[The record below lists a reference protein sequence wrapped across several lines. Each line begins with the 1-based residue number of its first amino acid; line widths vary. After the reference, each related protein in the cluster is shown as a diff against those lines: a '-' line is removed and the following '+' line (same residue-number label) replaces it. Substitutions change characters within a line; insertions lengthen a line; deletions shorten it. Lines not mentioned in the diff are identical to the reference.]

1 MKISATAP
9 SKMFSY
15 LQARRPNNRRSAL
28 PSATAPQRTA
38 PPRYYHEAP
47 PYSAD
52 ASGEPVSY
60 SAHSEESPSS
70 PSPVSPDPPKLPPIP
85 RVASQHEPRERVE
98 EHGFSQW
105 EQSSMESHRNNTE
118 GPIVTLSGS
127 AMGDLSATG
136 MSTKDEPEG
145 ASSPQMMAPAAV
157 LTSQDQFLNQR
168 LRLTHSPY
176 DPINSNFES
185 SLGHPRPKSAG
196 NVTSIPQ
203 PRRPPPPPP
212 VAPQGKPLQPV
223 VGVASQARLAKTKLN
238 LLNPMSLLTRRRSS
252 QAVTEA
258 TSDKY
263 FQAKSPNIPGVNLPD
278 DYDPRIRGNVVH
290 DFSAPRPGHSVPSNG
305 LNIIGG
311 DLKNNRDSRGVNQHR
326 ISPNSNSVPVP
337 EEDSPSSLE
346 REHTPIFKEHFD
358 DDVGLEQSRHDE
370 MAKQGAPAFM
380 YQLSL
385 KESYLDPDSLSLPP
399 FARNLP
405 NRLSKTAEGVYPAS
419 SHSSQPP
426 LEVVLETSLAGDP
439 SAENSMKS
447 SPPISPPKARS
458 RASSSTD
465 SPFQSAGIPKR
476 LKSNA
481 SRFSFDLAGVGSSAQ
496 EKLLEEK
503 HRQKAKRESR
513 ESGAS
518 GGSDISDARN
528 DADDDGGYSD
538 YDDIYDDGFEER
550 IPGVNT
556 DASDPLVPLSLQ
568 TIQKSHYLS
577 PIDSTFASP
586 KGLGSAGLP
595 SPDIPSD
602 SKDQPLGSAF
612 PHPSLHQQSTN
623 SSRSSITSNDT
634 SFEPQSRH
642 ASGDHVNLPNSSH
655 SIDTKDSS
663 NTQLAG
669 LPSRHNVEEDDLYF
683 DDGMIEDLENR
694 DDQAFDES
702 VFDDDTS
709 RIYGLPLRDLKPL
722 SETPKIDKAQDKG
735 NLHGNDSP
743 PSAQGIEGSQAEVG
757 SARMK
762 SRDSFIE
769 YNRKAHPTFSHA
781 AGLTEDNLAA
791 YHDALAF
798 AANQAALNGE
808 FNRRQSLV
816 SPNQDGN
823 LNDIDSAP
831 GMTPDDGRASQ
842 EINGLCYGQGIDDP
856 EDFSFD
862 DDLSDD
868 PIIAAANAEA
878 LENDDDGFYGQEFG
892 FFARGT
898 GSAEYAN
905 GGYFGP
911 RGVEGIGRSF
921 SGRVNFQEPSLTP
934 ITERSEWSNRNSAIS
949 LAMHGYAQPMQPTLS
964 SPGLAQLADMMSRE
978 EDNMSLSA
986 LMKLRR
992 GAWGGSSTSLQ
1003 SSSGSQISG
1012 SPLNFLPN
1020 NPGSSAPVATN
1031 PAGSTF
1037 SLASSNGLTSSD
1049 SDASPSSPTI
1059 TIATHTLPAVAST
1072 PSRSEGSPVRP
1083 PSSHLKSP
1091 AKGHSRNNSGADSV
1105 SYLHEKDGDGG
1116 RWVVEKRRLMEGG
1129 KVEVFG
1135 REVLQEGMI

>member
-1 MKISATAP
+1 
-9 SKMFSY
+9 MFSY

-28 PSATAPQRTA
+28 PPATAPQRTA
-38 PPRYYHEAP
+38 PSRYYHEAS
-47 PYSAD
+47 PYSTN
-52 ASGEPVSY
+52 ASNEPVP
-60 SAHSEESPSS
+60 HINFSEDGPSS

-85 RVASQHEPRERVE
+85 RVASQHEPHEREK
-98 EHGFSQW
+98 EHVLPEW
-105 EQSSMESHRNNTE
+105 EPSSMMGHRGDTKM
-118 GPIVTLSGS
+118 PLISLSGS
-127 AMGDLSATG
+127 VDELSPIRMAMN
-136 MSTKDEPEG
+136 DEHQG
-145 ASSPQMMAPAAV
+145 TSSPRMTPPTLV
-157 LTSQDQFLNQR
+157 LMSQDQFRSQR
-168 LRLTHSPY
+168 LRPAHSPY
-176 DPINSNFES
+176 DRINSNFES
-185 SLGHPRPKSAG
+185 SQSHPRPKSAG
-196 NVTSIPQ
+196 NPISIPQ

-212 VAPQGKPLQPV
+212 VLPQAKPLQTA
-223 VGVASQARLAKTKLN
+223 VGGASQPRLAKTKLN
-238 LLNPMSLLTRRRSS
+238 LLNPMSLLTRRRSP

-263 FQAKSPNIPGVNLPD
+263 VQAKSPNIPGVNLPD

-290 DFSAPRPGHSVPSNG
+290 DFSAPRPGHSG
-305 LNIIGG
+305 LNISLG
-311 DLKNNRDSRGVNQHR
+311 DLKGNRDSRGPNQHGV
-326 ISPNSNSVPVP
+326 SPNLNSTSVS
-337 EEDSPSSLE
+337 EEDSPSSME

-358 DDVGLEQSRHDE
+358 DDVGLEQSRHEE

-385 KESYLDPDSLSLPP
+385 KESYLEPDSSSLPP

-405 NRLSKTAEGVYPAS
+405 TRLSKAAEGAYPAS

-426 LEVVLETSLAGDP
+426 LEVVLEASLADDRL
-439 SAENSMKS
+439 AENSSKS
-447 SPPISPPKARS
+447 SPPLSPPKARS

-496 EKLLEEK
+496 EKLLEER

-513 ESGAS
+513 ESGTS
-518 GGSDISDARN
+518 GGSDMSDARN
-528 DADDDGGYSD
+528 EADDDDVRYSD
-538 YDDIYDDGFEER
+538 YDDMDDDDGLEER
-550 IPGVNT
+550 IPGVNA
-556 DASDPLVPLSLQ
+556 DVDGPLMPLSLQ
-568 TIQKSHYLS
+568 IIHNSHHPS
-577 PIDSTFASP
+577 PIESSLVSPTGLVSTS
-586 KGLGSAGLP
+586 LNSTDTP
-595 SPDIPSD
+595 SESI
-602 SKDQPLGSAF
+602 DQPFGSVVS
-612 PHPSLHQQSTN
+612 PTN
-623 SSRSSITSNDT
+623 PSRSSTTSKDT
-634 SFEPQSRH
+634 NFKLQPCH
-642 ASGDHVNLPNSSH
+642 ASGDAVDLRSSSH
-655 SIDTKDSS
+655 SIQTNDVS
-663 NTQLAG
+663 NIQLAG
-669 LPSRHNVEEDDLYF
+669 LPSRHNVDDDDLYF
-683 DDGMIEDLENR
+683 DDGMIEDLDGRE
-694 DDQAFDES
+694 DQAFDES

-722 SETPKIDKAQDKG
+722 SETTKIGRAQDRRNLQG
-735 NLHGNDSP
+735 NYSP
-743 PSAQGIEGSQAEVG
+743 PSAQVVQGSDAEVS
-757 SARMK
+757 SARIR
-762 SRDSFIE
+762 SRDSSVE
-769 YNRKAHPTFSHA
+769 HNREVYPAFSHA

-816 SPNQDGN
+816 PLSQDGN
-823 LNDIDSAP
+823 INEIDSAP

-842 EINGLCYGQGIDDP
+842 EINGLYYSQGVDDP
-856 EDFSFD
+856 EDFNFD

-921 SGRVNFQEPSLTP
+921 SGRVNLQEPSLTP

-964 SPGLAQLADMMSRE
+964 SPGLAQLADMMARE

-1012 SPLNFLPN
+1012 SPINFFPN
-1020 NPGSSAPVATN
+1020 NPSSSVPVAIN
-1031 PAGSTF
+1031 PTSSTF

-1049 SDASPSSPTI
+1049 SDCSPSSPTI
-1059 TIATHTLPAVAST
+1059 TIATHTLPAAA
-1072 PSRSEGSPVRP
+1072 PALSRSEGSPVHP
-1083 PSSHLKSP
+1083 PSLHPKSP
-1091 AKGHSRNNSGADSV
+1091 AKGHSRNSSGAESV
-1105 SYLHEKDGDGG
+1105 SYLHEKDRDGG
-1116 RWVVEKRRLMEGG
+1116 RWVMEKRRLVEGG
-1129 KVEVFG
+1129 KVELLG

>member
-1 MKISATAP
+1 MKVSASTP
-9 SKMFSY
+9 STMFSY

-28 PSATAPQRTA
+28 PPVTAPQRIV
-38 PPRYYHEAP
+38 PSKYYHEAP
-47 PYSAD
+47 PYAAD
-52 ASGEPVSY
+52 ASAEPVPY
-60 SAHSEESPSS
+60 SVHSEESPSS
-70 PSPVSPDPPKLPPIP
+70 PSPVSLDPPKLPPIP
-85 RVASQHEPRERVE
+85 RVASQHEPHQLVK
-98 EHGFSQW
+98 EHGLPES
-105 EQSSMESHRNNTE
+105 EPPSMEGYRSDTE
-118 GPIVTLSGS
+118 RPLITLSGS
-127 AMGDLSATG
+127 APGDISATR
-136 MSTKDEPEG
+136 MATRDEPVG
-145 ASSPQMMAPAAV
+145 ASSPQMMAPAIV
-157 LTSQDQFLNQR
+157 LTSQDQFANQW
-168 LRLTHSPY
+168 LRPPHSPY
-176 DPINSNFES
+176 DRINSNFES
-185 SLGHPRPKSAG
+185 SQSYPRPKSAG
-196 NVTSIPQ
+196 NLTPVPQ

-212 VAPQGKPLQPV
+212 VPPPVKPLQPA
-223 VGVASQARLAKTKLN
+223 VGGASQARLAKTKLN

-263 FQAKSPNIPGVNLPD
+263 LQAKSPNIPGMNLPD
-278 DYDPRIRGNVVH
+278 DYDPRIRGNVIH
-290 DFSAPRPGHSVPSNG
+290 DFSAPRPGRSVSSNA
-305 LNIIGG
+305 LNISTG
-311 DLKNNRDSRGVNQHR
+311 DWKNNRDSRGINQQR
-326 ISPNSNSVPVP
+326 MSPNPNSAPVP
-337 EEDSPSSLE
+337 EEDSPNSLE

-358 DDVGLEQSRHDE
+358 DDVGLEQSRHEE
-370 MAKQGAPAFM
+370 MSKQGAPAFM

-385 KESYLDPDSLSLPP
+385 KESYLDSDSSSLPP

-405 NRLSKTAEGVYPAS
+405 TRLSKAVEGNYPAS

-426 LEVVLETSLAGDP
+426 LEVVLETGLADDP
-439 SAENSMKS
+439 SAESSVKS

-465 SPFQSAGIPKR
+465 SPFQSAGFPKR

-513 ESGAS
+513 ESRVS
-518 GGSDISDARN
+518 GGSDISDVRN
-528 DADDDGGYSD
+528 DADDDGEYSD
-538 YDDIYDDGFEER
+538 YDDLDDDGLEER
-550 IPGVNT
+550 IPGVNA
-556 DASDPLVPLSLQ
+556 DANDPLMPRSLQ
-568 TIQKSHYLS
+568 ITPNSHYLS
-577 PIDSTFASP
+577 PIESSLTSP
-586 KGLGSAGLP
+586 KGLASTGLTSPDPSNESTDQPFASVVPQP
-595 SPDIPSD
+595 SP
-602 SKDQPLGSAF
+602 
-612 PHPSLHQQSTN
+612 HQKPTNTSQYST
-623 SSRSSITSNDT
+623 ISNDIN
-634 SFEPQSRH
+634 FKPLLCH
-642 ASGDHVNLPNSSH
+642 PSGDHVDLRSSGRF
-655 SIDTKDSS
+655 INPKECS

-669 LPSRHNVEEDDLYF
+669 LPSRHNVEDDDLYF
-683 DDGMIEDLENR
+683 DDGIIEDLENR
-694 DDQAFDES
+694 DEQAFDES

-709 RIYGLPLRDLKPL
+709 RIYGLPLRDLKPRP
-722 SETPKIDKAQDKG
+722 ETIKTDKAQNQG
-735 NLHGNDSP
+735 NRHENDCLP
-743 PSAQGIEGSQAEVG
+743 AQGIEGSEAEVG
-757 SARMK
+757 SARIQ
-762 SRDSFIE
+762 SRVSFVE
-769 YNRKAHPTFSHA
+769 HNREAHPTFSHA

-798 AANQAALNGE
+798 ATNQAALNGE
-808 FNRRQSLV
+808 FNRRQSLIPP
-816 SPNQDGN
+816 SQDGN
-823 LNDIDSAP
+823 LNETDSAP

-842 EINGLCYGQGIDDP
+842 EINGLCYVQDIDDP
-856 EDFSFD
+856 EDFNFD

-911 RGVEGIGRSF
+911 RGVEGIGRSY
-921 SGRVNFQEPSLTP
+921 SGRANFQEPSLTP

-949 LAMHGYAQPMQPTLS
+949 LAMHAYAQPMQPTLS
-964 SPGLAQLADMMSRE
+964 NPGLAQLADMMSRE

-1012 SPLNFLPN
+1012 SLNFFSN
-1020 NPGSSAPVATN
+1020 NPGSSAPAAPN

-1059 TIATHTLPAVAST
+1059 TIATHTLPPAAAA

-1091 AKGHSRNNSGADSV
+1091 AKGHSRNSSGPESV
-1105 SYLHEKDGDGG
+1105 SYLHEKDEEGG

-1129 KVEVFG
+1129 KVEVLG

>member
-1 MKISATAP
+1 
-9 SKMFSY
+9 MFSY

-28 PSATAPQRTA
+28 PPATAPPRVA
-38 PPRYYHEAP
+38 PSRYYHEAP
-47 PYSAD
+47 PYPAD
-52 ASGEPVSY
+52 ASGEPLPY
-60 SAHSEESPSS
+60 SVQSEERPSS
-70 PSPVSPDPPKLPPIP
+70 PSSVSPDPPKLPPIP
-85 RVASQHEPRERVE
+85 RVASQHEPREWAK
-98 EHGFSQW
+98 EHGLP
-105 EQSSMESHRNNTE
+105 EREPPSMEGHRSDTKRAL
-118 GPIVTLSGS
+118 ITFSGS
-127 AMGDLSATG
+127 AVVDMSAAR
-136 MSTKDEPEG
+136 MAMQDESQG
-145 ASSPQMMAPAAV
+145 ASWSQMMPPAGV
-157 LTSQDQFLNQR
+157 LTSQDQSLSQP
-168 LRLTHSPY
+168 LRPAPSPY
-176 DPINSNFES
+176 DRINSNFES
-185 SLGHPRPKSAG
+185 SQSYPRPKSAG
-196 NVTSIPQ
+196 NLTSIPQ

-212 VAPQGKPLQPV
+212 VPPPVKPLQPA
-223 VGVASQARLAKTKLN
+223 VGGASQPRLAKTKLN
-238 LLNPMSLLTRRRSS
+238 LLNPMSLLARRRSA

-263 FQAKSPNIPGVNLPD
+263 LQAKSPNIPGVNLPD

-290 DFSAPRPGHSVPSNG
+290 DFSAPRPGRSISSTG
-305 LNIIGG
+305 LNISAG
-311 DLKNNRDSRGVNQHR
+311 DLKNNRDSRGVNQHW
-326 ISPNSNSVPVP
+326 ISPNQNSALVS

-358 DDVGLEQSRHDE
+358 DDVGLEQSRHEE
-370 MAKQGAPAFM
+370 MAKQGAPDFM

-385 KESYLDPDSLSLPP
+385 KESSLDPDSSSLPP

-405 NRLSKTAEGVYPAS
+405 NRLSKAVEGAYPAS

-426 LEVVLETSLAGDP
+426 LEMVPETSLADGP
-439 SAENSMKS
+439 SAENSIMS
-447 SPPISPPKARS
+447 TAPISPPKARS
-458 RASSSTD
+458 RASSSSD
-465 SPFQSAGIPKR
+465 SPFQPAGFPKR

-513 ESGAS
+513 ESRVS

-538 YDDIYDDGFEER
+538 YDDIDDDDGLEER
-550 IPGVNT
+550 IPGINAV
-556 DASDPLVPLSLQ
+556 DGDPLVPLSLR
-568 TIQKSHYLS
+568 TIQNSHYLS
-577 PIDSTFASP
+577 PIESSFASP
-586 KGLGSAGLP
+586 TGLESTGPTSPGTPRESKG
-595 SPDIPSD
+595 
-602 SKDQPLGSAF
+602 QPFG
-612 PHPSLHQQSTN
+612 PVVPLHQIHKN
-623 SSRSSITSNDT
+623 PSRSSTSSNGT
-634 SFEPQSRH
+634 NFKSQACQ
-642 ASGDHVNLPNSSH
+642 ASGDEVDLRNSGRS
-655 SIDTKDSS
+655 TKEGFS
-663 NTQLAG
+663 NAQLAG
-669 LPSRHNVEEDDLYF
+669 LPSRHDVEDDDLYF

-694 DDQAFDES
+694 DDHAFDES

-709 RIYGLPLRDLKPL
+709 RIYGLPLRDLKPR
-722 SETPKIDKAQDKG
+722 SESPKTKEAQDRS
-735 NLHGNDSP
+735 NLQDNDSP
-743 PSAQGIEGSQAEVG
+743 RSAPAIEGSEAEAG
-757 SARMK
+757 LLRIK
-762 SRDSFIE
+762 SKDSFVE
-769 YNRKAHPTFSHA
+769 NNRKAHPTFSHA

-798 AANQAALNGE
+798 ATNQAALNGE

-816 SPNQDGN
+816 PASQDGN
-823 LNDIDSAP
+823 LNEIDSAP

-842 EINGLCYGQGIDDP
+842 EIIGLYSGQGIDDP
-856 EDFSFD
+856 EDFDFD

-911 RGVEGIGRSF
+911 RVEGIGRSF

-949 LAMHGYAQPMQPTLS
+949 LAMHGYTQPMQPTLS

-992 GAWGGSSTSLQ
+992 GAWAGSSTSLQ

-1012 SPLNFLPN
+1012 SPLNLFPN
-1020 NPGSSAPVATN
+1020 NLGSSAPAASN
-1031 PAGSTF
+1031 HAGSTF

-1049 SDASPSSPTI
+1049 SDASPASPTI
-1059 TIATHTLPAVAST
+1059 TIATHTLPAGAPA

-1091 AKGHSRNNSGADSV
+1091 AEGHSRKSSGAESV
-1105 SYLHEKDGDGG
+1105 SYVHEKDGEGG
-1116 RWVVEKRRLMEGG
+1116 RWVMEKRRLVEGG
-1129 KVEVFG
+1129 KVEVLG
-1135 REVLQEGMI
+1135 REVLEGMI